1 MEVVTRLILIRH
13 GEVEERYHRVFGGSQ
28 IDMELSE
35 RGHRQVQALADYL
48 APTPPEILYSSPMRR
63 VQQTLAPLAKQAGL
77 TPVILPGLREVDFGT
92 WTGLSWDQVKE
103 RFNQSP
109 FDWLD
114 LLETGG
120 IAEAEST
127 LSFRE
132 RVGLSLQQILRD
144 SSGRTVAV
152 VCHGGV
158 IRMLLSILLDLP
170 FRRMNLFEVEYAS
183 LTQVLHRPRKVEV
196 ELHNFTA
203 WRDLVPTVR

>member
-48 APTPPEILYSSPMRR
+48 APTPPEIVYSSPMRR
-63 VQQTLAPLAKQAGL
+63 VQQTLAPLAKQAGF
-77 TPVILPGLREVDFGT
+77 TPVILPGLSEVDFGT
-92 WTGLSWDQVKE
+92 WTGLSWDRVQE
-103 RFNQSP
+103 RFNRSP

-132 RVGLSLQQILRD
+132 RVELSLQQILRD

-170 FRRMNLFEVEYAS
+170 FRRMNLFQVEYAS
-183 LTQVLHRPRKVEV
+183 LTQVLHRSRKVEV

>member
-48 APTPPEILYSSPMRR
+48 APTPPEIVYSSPMRR

-92 WTGLSWDQVKE
+92 WTGLSWDQVQE

-183 LTQVLHRPRKVEV
+183 LTQVLHRARKVEV

>member
-48 APTPPEILYSSPMRR
+48 APTPPEIVYSSPMRR

-92 WTGLSWDQVKE
+92 WTGLSWDQVQE
-103 RFNQSP
+103 RFNRSP

-132 RVGLSLQQILRD
+132 RVELSLQQILRD

-170 FRRMNLFEVEYAS
+170 FRRMNLFQVEYAS
-183 LTQVLHRPRKVEV
+183 LTQVLHRSRKVEV

>member
-48 APTPPEILYSSPMRR
+48 APTPPEIVYSSTMRR

-92 WTGLSWDQVKE
+92 WTGLSWDQVQE
-103 RFNQSP
+103 RFNRSP

-132 RVGLSLQQILRD
+132 RVELSLQQILRD

-170 FRRMNLFEVEYAS
+170 FRRMNLFQVEYAS
-183 LTQVLHRPRKVEV
+183 LTQVLHRSRKVEV